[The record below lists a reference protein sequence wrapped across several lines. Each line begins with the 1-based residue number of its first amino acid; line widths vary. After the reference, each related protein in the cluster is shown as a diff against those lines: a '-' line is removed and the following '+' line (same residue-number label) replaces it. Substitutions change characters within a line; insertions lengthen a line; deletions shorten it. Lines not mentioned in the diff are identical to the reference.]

1 MSEERLTRRDRMR
14 FTKNLLSSRLALLAI
29 VFNVFFFVSIYK
41 VNDRAYYTWLM
52 GISIVY
58 NLVFMLAS
66 FLSSEGVKNYKPKF
80 SILLIIL
87 AVLQVVRIFFYPMIM
102 HTADDAGVRIMPDS
116 QFIFVIICLVLSALC
131 LLASAVINLRR
142 SRALAAHKASLATE
156 QA

>member
-1 MSEERLTRRDRMR
+1 MTRRDRMR

-41 VNDRAYYTWLM
+41 VNDKAYYTWLM

-58 NLVFMLAS
+58 NLVFMLAA

-87 AVLQVVRIFFYPMIM
+87 AVFQIVRIFIYPMTM
-102 HTADDAGVRIMPDS
+102 HAADDAGVRVMPVS
-116 QFIFVIICLVLSALC
+116 QFVFVIICLVQSAGC
-131 LLASAVINLRR
+131 LLASALVNLRR
-142 SRALAAHKASLATE
+142 SRALAAYKASLAAE